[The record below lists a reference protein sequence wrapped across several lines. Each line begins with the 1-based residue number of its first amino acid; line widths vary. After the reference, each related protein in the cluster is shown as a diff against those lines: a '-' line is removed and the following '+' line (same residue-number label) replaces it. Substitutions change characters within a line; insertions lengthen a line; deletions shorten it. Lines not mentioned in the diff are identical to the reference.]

1 MGPVSSGASLGMTGF
16 QRRAHSRTLALSHS
30 RTFALPSLF
39 LSRLH
44 LRNYRNF
51 AEQVL
56 EFPPQGAAIVG
67 DNGQGKTNLLESI
80 YYLEI
85 FRSFRGAPDEQLV
98 RFGEEVFRVEGR
110 LDEGDGRTRSVSA
123 AFDRRGRKKKV
134 TVNGA
139 EPERLAD
146 GLGQL
151 GAVIFSPSD
160 VELVAGGPGARR
172 RFLDIVLSLA
182 EPGYLHALQRYR
194 QALFQRNTLLR
205 QGSPRTMV
213 ELWDEGLVASGSRVV
228 AARAAWV
235 AERAESFAA
244 HYARVAG
251 GQPGFMAYAPSA
263 PEMGEAPGAAE
274 VAAAFGTALARSA
287 EREQRRGMTL
297 VGPHRDDLRFTT
309 AGGDGG
315 ALELRT
321 YGSGGQQRT
330 AAIAL
335 RMVEAETIH
344 ATRGRQPI
352 ILLDDV
358 FAELDPGRSQR
369 IVDWI
374 ETEEGGQVI
383 LTSPKPTDF
392 HVHGDT
398 LPRWGIRDGVVI
410 PDGSAD

>member
-1 MGPVSSGASLGMTGF
+1 MHL
-16 QRRAHSRTLALSHS
+16 H
-30 RTFALPSLF
+30 
-39 LSRLH
+39 RLH

-56 EFPPQGAAIVG
+56 EFPAQGAAIVG
-67 DNGQGKTNLLESI
+67 DNGQGKTNLLEAI

-110 LDEGDGRTRSVSA
+110 LADDEGRDRSVSA
-123 AFDRRGRKKKV
+123 AFDRRARKKKV
-134 TVNGA
+134 AVNGA
-139 EPERLAD
+139 EPERLGDA
-146 GLGQL
+146 LGQV

-182 EPGYLHALQRYR
+182 EPGYLQAIQRFR

-205 QGSPRTMV
+205 QGSPRALV
-213 ELWDEGLVASGSRVV
+213 EAWDEGLVLAGSRVA
-228 AARAAWV
+228 AARTAWV
-235 AERAESFAA
+235 AEHAESFAA

-251 GQPGFMAYAPSA
+251 GQPGRMVYAPSA
-263 PEMGEAPGAAE
+263 PEMGEGTGEAQLA
-274 VAAAFGTALARSA
+274 VAFREALGRSA
-287 EREQRRGMTL
+287 DREQRRGMTL
-297 VGPHRDDLRFTT
+297 VGPHRDDLRFTISG
-309 AGGDGG
+309 AEGA

-344 ATRGRQPI
+344 AARGREPI

-392 HVHGDT
+392 ELRGQA
-398 LPRWGIRDGVVI
+398 LPRWGIRDGVVM
-410 PDGSAD
+410 AE

>member
-1 MGPVSSGASLGMTGF
+1 
-16 QRRAHSRTLALSHS
+16 
-30 RTFALPSLF
+30 LF

-56 EFPPQGAAIVG
+56 ELPAQGAAIVG
-67 DNGQGKTNLLESI
+67 DNGQGKTNLLEAV

-98 RFGEEVFRVEGR
+98 RFGEDVFRVEAR
-110 LDEGDGRTRSVSA
+110 LEEAEGRTRSVSA

-134 TVNGA
+134 AVNGG
-139 EPERLAD
+139 EPERLGDA
-146 GLGQL
+146 LGQV

-160 VELVAGGPGARR
+160 VELVSGGPGGRR

-182 EPGYLHALQRYR
+182 EPGYLQALQRYR
-194 QALFQRNTLLR
+194 QTLFQRNTLLR
-205 QGSPRTMV
+205 QNSPRALV
-213 ELWDEGLVASGSRVV
+213 ELWDEGLVAAGSRVA

-235 AERAESFAA
+235 AERAESFAV

-251 GQPGFMAYAPSA
+251 GQPGQMAYAPSA
-263 PEMGEAPGAAE
+263 PELADLTSPAE

-287 EREQRRGMTL
+287 DREQRRGMTL
-297 VGPHRDDLRFTT
+297 VGPHRDDLRFTI
-309 AGGDGG
+309 AGADGG

-344 ATRGRQPI
+344 AVRGREPI

-374 ETEEGGQVI
+374 ENEDGGGQVI

-392 HVHGDT
+392 RLRGET
-398 LPRWGIRDGVVI
+398 LPRWGIRDGVVMV
-410 PDGSAD
+410 D